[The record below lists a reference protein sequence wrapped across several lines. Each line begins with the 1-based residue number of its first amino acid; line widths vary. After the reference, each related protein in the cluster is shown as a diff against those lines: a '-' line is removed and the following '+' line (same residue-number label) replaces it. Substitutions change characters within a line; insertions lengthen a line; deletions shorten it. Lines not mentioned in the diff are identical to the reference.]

1 MTQPTGPATLAVP
14 AAPAVPV
21 VPDVGLAEDG
31 RIRGIDGML
40 NQVAGAAMRQARVEL
55 WPAWQADTAMQ
66 RTVGEAVGR
75 GAASTLAPW
84 VALGATSLAVGA
96 AALVFR
102 AWRGTGPRGSEA
114 ARNNPRNH
122 RNNPRRTA
130 RKNLRRR

>member
-1 MTQPTGPATLAVP
+1 MTQPTSTTVPATVP
-14 AAPAVPV
+14 TTA
-21 VPDVGLAEDG
+21 DVGLDADG

-40 NQVAGAAMRQARVEL
+40 DQVAGAAMRQARVEL

-102 AWRGTGPRGSEA
+102 AWRGTTVRDNPSRQRQRHPQHQPTRKSGSA
-114 ARNNPRNH
+114 
-122 RNNPRRTA
+122 
-130 RKNLRRR
+130 RRRRR

>member
-1 MTQPTGPATLAVP
+1 MTQPTPTTVPATA
-14 AAPAVPV
+14 
-21 VPDVGLAEDG
+21 DVGLDADG

-40 NQVAGAAMRQARVEL
+40 DQVAGAAMRQARVEL

-75 GAASTLAPW
+75 GAASALAPW

-102 AWRGTGPRGSEA
+102 AWRGATVRDNPSRQSQHHPQHQPTRKSSS
-114 ARNNPRNH
+114 ARQ
-122 RNNPRRTA
+122 
-130 RKNLRRR
+130 RRR

>member
-1 MTQPTGPATLAVP
+1 MTQPTPTTVP
-14 AAPAVPV
+14 TTVTTTVPTTA
-21 VPDVGLAEDG
+21 DVGLDADG

-40 NQVAGAAMRQARVEL
+40 DQVAGAAMRQARVEL

-75 GAASTLAPW
+75 GAASALAPW

-102 AWRGTGPRGSEA
+102 AWRDTTVRD
-114 ARNNPRNH
+114 NPSRQ
-122 RNNPRRTA
+122 RQPT
-130 RKNLRRR
+130 RKSSPAHRRRR